1 MESSVFFG
9 FLPRKVF
16 INSDIII
23 VIVGYIECKF
33 LKERIICNFKV
44 NEILNYVS
52 GSRFSKFNYNMCVTC
67 LAVLG
72 T

>member
-1 MESSVFFG
+1 M
-9 FLPRKVF
+9 F

-23 VIVGYIECKF
+23 VIVEYIECKF
-33 LKERIICNFKV
+33 LKERITCHFKV

-52 GSRFSKFNYNMCVTC
+52 GGRFSKFNYKMCVTY

>member
-9 FLPRKVF
+9 FLTRKVF
-16 INSDIII
+16 INSDII
-23 VIVGYIECKF
+23 VIVEYIECKF
-33 LKERIICNFKV
+33 LKERVICNFKV

-52 GSRFSKFNYNMCVTC
+52 GGKFSKFNDKMCVTY
-67 LAVLG
+67 LAVSG